1 MKQRLQLA
9 LSFARISQKGLSPVA
24 ALDLGNNPC
33 QKMMLIGKSGNA
45 QPVHLRTLDNA
56 SPMHRHRNVRVS
68 DLFEWRIQTSMLSP
82 NLNVSLKLLV
92 QKSVV
97 DCNHIATQQVRRDM
111 VDGFERGL
119 IEHRFI
125 NRSLDEYKLVAVET
139 YQFLRSITDQTHR
152 HCVQQLVGKMNSREW
167 LRRSS
172 PLNLIAKRLEPP
184 ALLRFQNWKWL
195 EYSVAQRAEEFRKT
209 LFHELEN

>member
-97 DCNHIATQQVRRDM
+97 DCNHIATLEVPRDM
-111 VDGFERGL
+111 VDG
-119 IEHRFI
+119 
-125 NRSLDEYKLVAVET
+125 
-139 YQFLRSITDQTHR
+139 
-152 HCVQQLVGKMNSREW
+152 
-167 LRRSS
+167 
-172 PLNLIAKRLEPP
+172 LEGGVLEARVVHL
-184 ALLRFQNWKWL
+184 AL
-195 EYSVAQRAEEFRKT
+195 
-209 LFHELEN
+209 